1 MLYYVGDNFYP
12 AAGDLLKDAAE
23 TTAYWKAYRSTKKPK
38 VVKNKKK
45 YAYAIIVDLAGNKT
59 YLSTGALINDSVNPK
74 MSSVAMSESEDGTSG
89 TINAKGT
96 DTLSGVDKFLF
107 VYKEMKD
114 GKAKDPSKEDILSKG
129 TEIKV
134 SSRED
139 NSASG
144 TFTVKKLEDDKD
156 YIFYVLA
163 VDAAGNV
170 SDFKSRTL
178 RSNSRIEIGD
188 YTSSK
193 LRTEDSTAFYSRESQ
208 KATIISENAKG
219 IAFYVSDK
227 FFASPDDINAEIK
240 EKDSMWKTYSSSYKP
255 TTVKDQKNYIYAK
268 ITKDDGSVVYM
279 STGAVVFDTVA
290 PKMTTGVAAPS
301 EDGKSTIVAMGGKDE
316 LSGINRFKFLYSEK
330 VEGENTKTPSKDYV
344 FDNGTYVEVSR
355 TEDGVS
361 MGSYNIS
368 DLDPLKKYSFFFV
381 AVDRADNVSEVLLQ
395 EIDGADAATGDA
407 QAAAKAKADAEKAA
421 ANSALIPAP
430 NGIAGSGEK
439 QKSEENKGSGS
450 GSGSGA
456 KEEAKSESTD
466 DSSNVTI
473 NRDPFIADA
482 TGDTKIGLAQTGGWT
497 KISNEVKVAD
507 KGAVIEVEMAGT
519 SNVSSQ
525 LFSAMSDRDVSV
537 KLRMPNNVQWEIKGD
552 SVAKYAKGTVTDRD
566 MGVKLGSRNIPDQ
579 RINEVVGTN
588 PHVEFSMTS
597 KEDFGF
603 EANITVPSDK
613 SHAGMNATL
622 YKYDEEQK
630 EMTIVGTAVVDE
642 NGNIEFPITEA
653 ADYTVVISPEKLLTA
668 SDTVI
673 TDGIVLGDEEAT
685 KGGMIMF
692 NDIFGK
698 RGGAPIWLFVIAIIS
713 AGLCIA
719 ILYMP
724 NFQSGNDDDFQ
735 NLA

>member
-1 MLYYVGDNFYP
+1 M
-12 AAGDLLKDAAE
+12 
-23 TTAYWKAYRSTKKPK
+23 T
-38 VVKNKKK
+38 
-45 YAYAIIVDLAGNKT
+45 
-59 YLSTGALINDSVNPK
+59 
-74 MSSVAMSESEDGTSG
+74 
-89 TINAKGT
+89 
-96 DTLSGVDKFLF
+96 
-107 VYKEMKD
+107 
-114 GKAKDPSKEDILSKG
+114 
-129 TEIKV
+129 
-134 SSRED
+134 
-139 NSASG
+139 
-144 TFTVKKLEDDKD
+144 
-156 YIFYVLA
+156 
-163 VDAAGNV
+163 
-170 SDFKSRTL
+170 
-178 RSNSRIEIGD
+178 
-188 YTSSK
+188 
-193 LRTEDSTAFYSRESQ
+193 Q
-208 KATIISENAKG
+208 
-219 IAFYVSDK
+219 
-227 FFASPDDINAEIK
+227 
-240 EKDSMWKTYSSSYKP
+240 YSSL
-255 TTVKDQKNYIYAK
+255 YA
-268 ITKDDGSVVYM
+268 
-279 STGAVVFDTVA
+279 
-290 PKMTTGVAAPS
+290 
-301 EDGKSTIVAMGGKDE
+301 
-316 LSGINRFKFLYSEK
+316 
-330 VEGENTKTPSKDYV
+330 
-344 FDNGTYVEVSR
+344 
-355 TEDGVS
+355 
-361 MGSYNIS
+361 
-368 DLDPLKKYSFFFV
+368 

-450 GSGSGA
+450 GSSSGA